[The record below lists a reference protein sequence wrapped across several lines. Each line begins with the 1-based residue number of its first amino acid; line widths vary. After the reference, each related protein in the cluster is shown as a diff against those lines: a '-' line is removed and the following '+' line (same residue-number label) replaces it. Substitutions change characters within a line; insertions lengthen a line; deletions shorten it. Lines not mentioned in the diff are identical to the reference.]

1 MWSFSLQ
8 LHENHT
14 FQDHQLSLQNP
25 RDVFLFVLCDPL
37 WPLWQATPSSFMKVP
52 PSLVLITVPSLYFPP
67 SSLPAH
73 HIYKL
78 LSSYSFFSTYP
89 WYLLLSIHW
98 SYSLCYLT
106 FSTVRPV
113 YPTTDSHFY
122 LDTVPLKKQIVL
134 NRNQIINFLPSSHI
148 HFRVIPYP
156 HESTITMPKFTV
168 IPHIQLV
175 NKSSWFCILNFLK
188 YLYSNSPFLIT
199 NLIQVFPHTHT
210 FLFRLLP

>member
-73 HIYKL
+73 HIYEL

-89 WYLLLSIHW
+89 WYLLLAIHW

-113 YPTTDSHFY
+113 YPTTDSHF
-122 LDTVPLKKQIVL
+122 LLRHCPSQKADCPKQKSNHQLPPFFSHPFPSDPLSPWKHHYNAKIHSHSPYSISQQI
-134 NRNQIINFLPSSHI
+134 
-148 HFRVIPYP
+148 
-156 HESTITMPKFTV
+156 
-168 IPHIQLV
+168 
-175 NKSSWFCILNFLK
+175 
-188 YLYSNSPFLIT
+188 
-199 NLIQVFPHTHT
+199 
-210 FLFRLLP
+210 